1 MSTVRMTAAQ
11 AALSTEIAALMAI
24 HQELGASP
32 EVLTLPAGEAV
43 AVVTEAA
50 QDVGT
55 DPESPAVVLNRQV
68 SAWIPDPDG
77 DTIAVVSVASPS
89 WPDWEHV
96 CDLALGI
103 FDSFGWETGAPA

>member
-1 MSTVRMTAAQ
+1 MTASHAS
-11 AALSTEIAALMAI
+11 LSTEIAALIKI
-24 HQELGASP
+24 HQERGDFAQA
-32 EVLTLPAGEAV
+32 LTLPAGQAV

-50 QDVGT
+50 QAVGK
-55 DPESPAVVLNRQV
+55 DAESQAVVLSRQV
-68 SAWIPDPDG
+68 AAWIPQPDG

-103 FDSFGWETGAPA
+103 FDSFGWEIGMPA